1 MTDDVCANVRA
12 LSRLMSDFLNAYN
25 ASQTGLADQFFAPN
39 KPAFQWYSEP
49 GMRLG
54 EAALFGDSVRH
65 RPFRLVIP
73 RQRSRLLLR
82 ALT

>member
-1 MTDDVCANVRA
+1 MTDDVCADVRA

-25 ASQTGLADQFFAPN
+25 ASQTGLADQFFAP

-54 EAALFGDSVRH
+54 EAASARDTLEAYLARRH
-65 RPFRLVIP
+65 AEGII
-73 RQRSRLLLR
+73 
-82 ALT
+82 